1 MSKGNGDIVNGK
13 AEGRNI
19 DQKFAVICYAAAVC
33 ISAVSS
39 AIVSA
44 TVDVSSNLY
53 IYLSYLLPQVGYI
66 GVFAVMWYR
75 YKKGFGGIVV
85 KANVKG
91 TDYLL
96 AVPIAAG
103 VLFFGLLPN
112 FGMTKLFELV
122 GIKAAV
128 VVPEMNVWYDYVIS
142 GLLICVLP
150 AIGEELVF
158 RKAFCDGA
166 ESVADYKTILL
177 CGLCFSLSHLNPVQ
191 TLHQFYL
198 GCILALVYITTKN
211 VTVTMLMHFINNAL
225 ALYLERI
232 TGAEIW
238 NNITVMI
245 ICFVLGA
252 AAVAAGLMLLLR
264 KGRRPD
270 NKKTGKPETITVI
283 LIGVLAL
290 AWVIT
295 LALSFG

>member
-1 MSKGNGDIVNGK
+1 MNGK

-85 KANVKG
+85 KENVKG

-128 VVPEMNVWYDYVIS
+128 VVP
-142 GLLICVLP
+142 
-150 AIGEELVF
+150 
-158 RKAFCDGA
+158 
-166 ESVADYKTILL
+166 
-177 CGLCFSLSHLNPVQ
+177 
-191 TLHQFYL
+191 
-198 GCILALVYITTKN
+198 
-211 VTVTMLMHFINNAL
+211 
-225 ALYLERI
+225 
-232 TGAEIW
+232 
-238 NNITVMI
+238 
-245 ICFVLGA
+245 
-252 AAVAAGLMLLLR
+252 
-264 KGRRPD
+264 
-270 NKKTGKPETITVI
+270 
-283 LIGVLAL
+283 
-290 AWVIT
+290 
-295 LALSFG
+295 ALSFVKKKSGSPIATAAPKQISCRLVRLNITLLLIFVKSFGTVTYAISNLLSGKPYVAFDFISPYVPTRGMLPCKQFNTR